1 MAKKPKALITGI
13 SGQDGSYLAE
23 LLFDKGYDVYGL
35 LRRTS
40 AGPPPYIEDLHLAKK
55 LSYVY
60 GNVRDLSTIRI
71 AMEEVR
77 PDEVYNLAAQSHVWV
92 SFKVPDETWE
102 TNFYG
107 VGRVVNEAMRVN
119 KDVRVYQASTS
130 EMFGST
136 PPPQS
141 EASPFSPVS
150 PYAEAKLKAHEEFIV
165 AYREKYG
172 LFAASGILFNH
183 ESPRR
188 GKHFVTRKITH
199 SLAKIKLGL
208 QDKLELGNLEAKRDW
223 GYAGDY
229 VEAMHLILQQKKA
242 DDYVIATGES
252 HTVRD
257 FVNAAAAALDM
268 PITWEGEGAHEVGK
282 DKNGKVIIG
291 VDPEF
296 YRPNEVHYLLG
307 DPNKARERLGWTRK
321 VSFDQLV
328 TMMVKSDY
336 DSLKHLA
343 P

>member
-1 MAKKPKALITGI
+1 MKTGKRALITGI

-55 LSYVY
+55 LSYIY
-60 GNVRDLSTIRI
+60 GNVRDLSTIRM
-71 AMEEVR
+71 AMEEVH

-92 SFKVPDETWE
+92 SFKVPDETWD

-107 VGRVVNEAMRVN
+107 VGRVVNEAVKVN
-119 KDVRVYQASTS
+119 KDVRIYQASTS

-141 EASPFSPVS
+141 EQSPFAPVS
-150 PYAEAKLKAHEEFIV
+150 PYAESKLKAHEEFIV
-165 AYREKYG
+165 GYREKYG
-172 LFAASGILFNH
+172 IFAASGILFNH

-199 SLAKIKLGL
+199 SLAKIKLEL
-208 QDKLELGNLEAKRDW
+208 QDTLMLGNLDAKRDW

-229 VEAMHLILQQKKA
+229 VEAMYLMLQQQKPQ
-242 DDYVIATGES
+242 DYVIATGETR
-252 HTVRD
+252 TVRD
-257 FVNAAAAALDM
+257 FVNATARVLGM
-268 PITWEGEGAHEVGK
+268 YITWEGTGMSEVGK
-282 DKNGKVIIG
+282 DQQGTIIVS

-296 YRPNEVHYLLG
+296 YRPNEVNHLLG
-307 DPNKARERLGWTRK
+307 DASKAQKELGWK
-321 VSFDQLV
+321 PKISFDQLV
-328 TMMVKSDY
+328 EIMVKSDY
-336 DSLKHLA
+336 DALK